1 MKQLFSAYLQGN
13 VKNIYHFHS
22 QQLKLLLPQPLQ
34 QQPQAESARAHFKR
48 VMVSIVLR
56 LGLNSQQAVTG
67 EQTCSKNR

>member
-1 MKQLFSAYLQGN
+1 MKQLLSAHLQGN
-13 VKNIYHFHS
+13 VKKTFITFHS

-34 QQPQAESARAHFKR
+34 QQPQVESARAHFKR

-67 EQTCSKNR
+67 